1 MPHEQSYF
9 EGGASRLF
17 ENIWQPETASEAV
30 VVLVHGFTE
39 HGGRYAHVA
48 EALNRRRLAVYAVDL
63 PGHGRSDGDR
73 IWIDAFDEY
82 LDDVEFYLNRVRSR
96 EPGKPM
102 FVLGHSMGGT
112 IAALLVIERGLDARG
127 LVLSAPAVKL
137 GATVFPILRR
147 LASLVARFFPRLRLV
162 HLGAGK
168 LSRDPENV
176 ARFRA
181 DPLVF
186 HGSIPVRTGV
196 EILEAIERI
205 RRRAASARL
214 PLLVLQGTG
223 DAIIDPG
230 GAADFCAQAGS
241 TDKTLK
247 LYDGLYHDLFGE
259 PERERVLADL
269 VEWISSRVG
278 RANHDAGEDAG
289 GSS

>member
-9 EGGASRLF
+9 EGNTSRLF
-17 ENIWQPETASEAV
+17 ENVWQPETAAQAV
-30 VVLVHGFTE
+30 VVFIHGFTE

-48 EALNRRRLAVYAVDL
+48 RALNQQRLAVYALDL
-63 PGHGRSDGDR
+63 SGHGRSEGER
-73 IWIDAFDEY
+73 IWVDRFDEY
-82 LDDVEFYLNRVRSR
+82 LDDVELYLNRVRSR
-96 EPGKPM
+96 EPGKPV
-102 FVLGHSMGGT
+102 FVLGHSLGGT
-112 IAALLVIERGLDARG
+112 IAAILVIERGLDARG
-127 LVLSAPAVKL
+127 LILSAPAVKL
-137 GATVFPILRR
+137 GATIFPILRR
-147 LASLVARFFPRLRLV
+147 LASLLARLFPRLRLV

-186 HGSIPVRTGV
+186 HGSIPVRTGA
-196 EILEAIERI
+196 EILGAIERVG
-205 RRRAASARL
+205 RGAASVRL

-230 GAADFCAQAGS
+230 GAADFLARAGA

-259 PERERVLADL
+259 PEREQVLADL
-269 VEWISSRVG
+269 VAWIACRV
-278 RANHDAGEDAG
+278 EP
-289 GSS
+289 